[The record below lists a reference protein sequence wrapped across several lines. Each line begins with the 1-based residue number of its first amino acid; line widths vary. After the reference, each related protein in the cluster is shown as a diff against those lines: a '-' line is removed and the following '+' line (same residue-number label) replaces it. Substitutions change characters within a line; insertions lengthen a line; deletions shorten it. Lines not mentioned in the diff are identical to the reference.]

1 MSNPDV
7 SNKIPRRAVPVL
19 DRIIDL
25 FAGAAGVLLVLIMF
39 LVSYLVMMRYF
50 LGRPPGWVVEIC
62 QYMIFVLTFLGAP
75 WLLRKRGHVAV
86 DIVLS
91 CLNQKANQVIA
102 MFTSLVG
109 MMISFFLAWYSGR
122 STWQHFVEGIP
133 VIEILRIPK
142 ALLLAFIPVSF
153 LLLGFEFLRQA
164 NDHRRGFRETAA
176 ESSENRNHKAG
187 GE

>member
-1 MSNPDV
+1 MPNPEP
-7 SNKIPRRAVPVL
+7 SNKIPPRAVPVL

-25 FAGAAGVLLVLIMF
+25 FAGAAGVLLMLIMF

-50 LGRPPGWVVEIC
+50 FGRPPGWVVEIC

-86 DIVLS
+86 DILLS
-91 CLNQKANQVIA
+91 CLNQKANEVIA
-102 MFTSLVG
+102 IFTSLMG
-109 MMISFFLAWYSGR
+109 MMISFFLAWYAGR
-122 STWQHFVEGIP
+122 STWQHFVEDIP

-153 LLLGFEFLRQA
+153 LLLGLEFLRQA
-164 NDHRRGFRETAA
+164 NDHRRDLKETAA
-176 ESSENRNHKAG
+176 KAQENLDHMKG
-187 GE
+187 G

>member
-1 MSNPDV
+1 MSDPDV
-7 SNKIPRRAVPVL
+7 SNKISLRAAPVL

-25 FAGAAGVLLVLIMF
+25 FAGAAGVLLMMIMF

-91 CLNQKANQVIA
+91 CLNQKANEVIA
-102 MFTSLVG
+102 IFTSLLG
-109 MMISFFLAWYSGR
+109 MMISFFLAWYAGR
-122 STWQHFVEGIP
+122 STWQHFVEDIP

-153 LLLGFEFLRQA
+153 ILLGFEFLRQA
-164 NDHRRGFRETAA
+164 NDHRRAFKETAA
-176 ESSENRNHKAG
+176 KSSDDLDHKKG